1 MENYDDLRVYGLCA
15 VLAAPFLVD
24 LARESYNFIKKV
36 NRNIE
41 RSVENLK
48 DLDHMIRD

>member
-1 MENYDDLRVYGLCA
+1 MQNYDDLRVYGLCA

-36 NRNIE
+36 NRKIE
-41 RSVENLK
+41 RAVNCMDDIE
-48 DLDHMIRD
+48 HMIQD